1 MRIAIIDESSAR
13 ASIIEDGLSEL
24 DDCEI
29 HTITSRQGL
38 LARIAEISPDIVF
51 MDLGNPAR
59 DVLEEYFTVS
69 RAVDRPIAMFVDE
82 SDDASI
88 ARSVAPCAQKP
99 MASRSHGSCA
109 IN

>member
-59 DVLEEYFTVS
+59 NLCQCGS
-69 RAVDRPIAMFVDE
+69 RRAFKR
-82 SDDASI
+82 
-88 ARSVAPCAQKP
+88 
-99 MASRSHGSCA
+99 SRSPTLLKSQTTNIRPNQKLWNEYGIRC
-109 IN
+109 